1 MILRGSGSHTH
12 SLAFAGKITAPDRS
26 RGEGDGSGAVPGPV
40 AFLLAV
46 LRACFEL
53 CKPLFQGFQ
62 PFARTSQN
70 LVLNIEFFAGY
81 EIEAAKSLR
90 QNVFEVGLHVL
101 TRLRQPWRNQRC
113 QPLCELID
121 TLHIHLAHLDVVDE
135 F

>member
-1 MILRGSGSHTH
+1 
-12 SLAFAGKITAPDRS
+12 LAGVRRASFEV
-26 RGEGDGSGAVPGPV
+26 GE
-40 AFLLAV
+40 AF
-46 LRACFEL
+46 
-53 CKPLFQGFQ
+53 FQKLE
-62 PFARTSQN
+62 PFARTRQN
-70 LVLNIEFFAGY
+70 LALNIEFFAGY

-90 QNVFEVGLHVL
+90 QNVFEVGVHIL